1 VSPSA
6 DRVESEEHLDQILKE
21 DRNVWRTAPARRVAF
36 LIDGDAY
43 FPALLQTL
51 ESAQET
57 IHVLG
62 WELDDE
68 VKLGPAGTGPT
79 LSEVLQGRLQVQR
92 RLRVRL
98 LAWDFAMIY
107 AFERGLAPLFRLRF
121 TRHRRIDFRLDS
133 AHPVGASHHQKLVVV
148 DDSVA
153 FVGGIDLTQRRW
165 DTSAHEPEDRRRRDS
180 RGRGYPPFHD
190 LQMAVEGE
198 AAATLGELFRERW
211 RRATGKRLR
220 ATSRREG
227 LWPARLEPDV
237 ENAPVAV
244 SRTQPELDGQEEVRE
259 IERLHLDAIGAARRF
274 IYLENQYFTS
284 SAITEALAGRLSEPD
299 GPEVVLV
306 LPRECPGWLEQG
318 TVGLIRRERLR
329 RLREAAEEQRLRVFY
344 PRVPGGEDVSVYVHS
359 KVLVVDDEL
368 GKVGSANLSNRSMG
382 FDTECDAALEATG
395 DEAVATAVRGLR
407 ERLLAEHLGCDASEL
422 RAALAAEGSLIAAI
436 DQLAE
441 RSERTLAP
449 LPEPDPEPGLE
460 GALEVSA
467 ALADPESLEDA
478 ETLAESFLT
487 RDLPVAAT
495 SPWLRAALLAAVLIG
510 LAATWRLT
518 PLESTLSVD
527 RLRAA
532 ASELSGP
539 VAPLAVSA
547 AFVAA
552 SLMMAPVTLLIVATA
567 LAFEPLQAAAY
578 ALLGI
583 LCAAGVGFGLGR
595 LTGRELV
602 RRLAGKRLNELSRR
616 VARRG
621 VLAVTAV
628 RLVPVAPFSV
638 VNLVAGASRLRLRDF
653 LAGTLLG
660 TAPGVLAIV
669 LLEAQAERAIVQPE
683 AGTVALLVAAVV
695 LVLATFALLRRLL
708 GASAS

>member
-1 VSPSA
+1 
-6 DRVESEEHLDQILKE
+6 LDQILRE
-21 DRNVWRTAPARRVAF
+21 GRNAWRIAPAQRAAF
-36 LIDGDAY
+36 LIDGDVY
-43 FPALLQTL
+43 FPALLQVL
-51 ESAQET
+51 ESARET

-68 VKLGPAGTGPT
+68 VKLGVAGGGPS
-79 LSEVLQGRLQVQR
+79 LSELLQERLEVER

-133 AHPVGASHHQKLVVV
+133 THPVGASHHQKLVVV

-165 DTSAHEPEDRRRRDS
+165 DTSEHEPEDPRRRDS

-190 LQMAVEGE
+190 VQMAVEGD
-198 AAATLGELFRERW
+198 AAATLGGLFRERW
-211 RRATGKRLR
+211 RRATGKRLG
-220 ATSRREG
+220 ASTRRDG

-237 ENAPVAV
+237 ENVPVAV
-244 SRTQPELDGQEEVRE
+244 ARTQPGLAGQGEVRE
-259 IERLHLDAIGAARRF
+259 IERLHLDAIAAARRF

-284 SAITEALAGRLSEPD
+284 SAVTEALARRLSEPD

-318 TVGLIRRERLR
+318 TVGLIRRERLH
-329 RLREAAEEQRLRVFY
+329 RLRRAAKHHRLRVFY
-344 PRVPGGEDVSVYVHS
+344 PRMPGAEDVAVYVHS

-368 GKVGSANLSNRSMG
+368 AKVGSANLSNRSMG
-382 FDTECDAALEATG
+382 FDTECDVALEASE
-395 DEAVATAVRGLR
+395 DEGVTKAVRGLR
-407 ERLLAEHLGCDASEL
+407 ERLLAEHLGCRASDV
-422 RAALAAEGSLIAAI
+422 RAALAAEGSLISAI
-436 DQLAE
+436 DRLAE

-449 LPEPDPEPGLE
+449 LPEPEPEPGLE

-467 ALADPESLEDA
+467 ALADPESPEDA
-478 ETLAESFLT
+478 ETLAESFLA
-487 RDLPVAAT
+487 RDLPRAAT

-532 ASELSGP
+532 ASGLSGP
-539 VAPLAVSA
+539 IAPLAVSA
-547 AFVAA
+547 AFVVA

-567 LAFEPLQAAAY
+567 LAFDPFQATAY
-578 ALLGI
+578 ALMGI
-583 LCAAGVGFGLGR
+583 LCAAAVGFGLGR

-621 VLAVTAV
+621 VLAVTTV

-638 VNLVAGASRLRLRDF
+638 VNLVAGASRLGLRDF

-669 LLEAQAERAIVQPE
+669 LLEAQAEQAIVQPE

-695 LVLATFALLRRLL
+695 VVVGGFALLRRLF
-708 GASAS
+708 GAAAS